1 MQDQKH
7 RTSKDESA
15 PTRQAR
21 ALGRAN
27 TWLLRFLPKEPPQGD
42 DLRRALVTSAVACLF
57 LFVAPVYAALS
68 ALFDPP
74 PAVYYGLV
82 VATIVGCSGALT
94 LLKLGHIRAAAW
106 LLLLNGTSA
115 TVVPALREGAGAQ
128 AAGNLVLPV
137 VMAVLLIG
145 WRAALLIGVPAL
157 ALIALLGLLER
168 AGVYHPMVVTQHFGV
183 FALVQVGAVMV
194 MLAVFDGVRQGLV
207 RAQRDLEGQL
217 ARAGRLEAVGRVAG
231 GVAHDFNNLL
241 TIILAN
247 ASLMAETAPEDPGV
261 QEIRAAAQRGAQLTK
276 QLLAFARQQRL
287 EPRAFDLAA
296 LVEEE
301 RSLLARLIPENI
313 TIDVARPSGPVLA
326 HADPGQISQVLL
338 NLVVNARDAMPGGG
352 RLSIRVAPVREGF
365 AVLEVSD
372 TGHGMDQQTV
382 ERAFEPFFTTKGAV
396 GTGLGL
402 ATVHGIVTQSGGQIR
417 LRSGHGGTTF
427 EILLPAAAEGAPSA
441 RPPSSGELRR
451 GRRCTILLV
460 EDDAGVRAATT
471 RLLQSL
477 GHEVV
482 AHGDITNALA
492 AWRARPTSFDVI
504 LSDVVMPGGGGPE
517 LVRALP
523 AEVRGRVLFMSG
535 YPNDA
540 LEAPDLARVPFIA
553 KPFSERELVAK
564 LDEISSGRAQ
574 PSATSCPQP

>member
-1 MQDQKH
+1 V
-7 RTSKDESA
+7 

-27 TWLLRFLPKEPPQGD
+27 AWLLHFLPREPPQGD
-42 DLRRALVTSAVACLF
+42 DLRRALVTGAVACLF
-57 LFVAPVYAALS
+57 LGVAPVYAALS

-74 PAVYYGLV
+74 PAIYYGLV
-82 VATIVGCSGALT
+82 VATVVGCSGALA
-94 LLKLGHIRAAAW
+94 LLKLGRVRAAAW
-106 LLLLNGTSA
+106 LLLLTGTTA
-115 TVVPALREGAGAQ
+115 TALTALREGASAQ

-157 ALIALLGLLER
+157 ALITILGLLER
-168 AGVYHPMVVTQHFGV
+168 AGVYHPAIVTHHFGV

-194 MLAVFDGVRQGLV
+194 MLAVFDGVRLGLV
-207 RAQRDLEGQL
+207 RAQRELEAQL

-247 ASLMAETAPEDPGV
+247 ASLLAESAPAESGV
-261 QEIRAAAQRGAQLTK
+261 QDIAAAAQRGAQLTK
-276 QLLAFARQQRL
+276 QLLAFARQQKL

-296 LVEEE
+296 LVDEE
-301 RSLLARLIPENI
+301 RSLLARLIPESI
-313 TIDVARPSGPVLA
+313 TIDVTRPSGTVLA

-338 NLVVNARDAMPGGG
+338 NLVVNARDAMPAGG
-352 RLSIRVAPVREGF
+352 RIHLVVAPVRDTF
-365 AVLEVSD
+365 VTLEVRD
-372 TGHGMDQQTV
+372 TGHGMDAQTL
-382 ERAFEPFFTTKGAV
+382 ERAFEPFFTTKGTV

-402 ATVHGIVTQSGGQIR
+402 ATVHGIVTQSGGQVR
-417 LRSGHGGTTF
+417 VRSGPGGTTF
-427 EILLPAAAEGAPSA
+427 EVTLPAAAAAVPAA
-441 RPPSSGELRR
+441 RPQSSGELERGQRR
-451 GRRCTILLV
+451 TILLV
-460 EDDAGVRAATT
+460 EDDAGVRQATA

-477 GHEVV
+477 GHDVV
-482 AHGDITNALA
+482 AHADIAGALG
-492 AWRARPTSFDVI
+492 AWRARPTAFAAI

-523 AEVRGRVLFMSG
+523 AQARARVLFMSG

-540 LEAPDLARVPFIA
+540 LDAPDLQRVPFLA
-553 KPFSERELVAK
+553 KPFTERELAAK
-564 LDEISSGRAQ
+564 LAEILWADASGPEEAERRI
-574 PSATSCPQP
+574 PRS